1 MSAPQAAEDELR
13 AAELL
18 EQYTEHLAAGRMGDA
33 RALLEANPELRAFAD
48 CLGALDGLAKLSG
61 DKPPAAA
68 ARDPHATHAYV
79 VEPTLFGSLGAFGDF
94 ELIREI
100 GRGGMGVV
108 YMARQKSLGR
118 IVALKMIL
126 GGRWSSDALVS
137 RFHGEARLAASLRH
151 PHIIRVHEAGELHGQ
166 HFLVMEYVDGR
177 SLDRLADGE
186 PLSAERAARYTAT
199 IAEAVEYLHQSGIV
213 HRDLKP
219 SNVLVDSD
227 DRVYVT
233 DFGLA
238 KLMDAD
244 SQLTRTGELLGTASY
259 MSPEQAAGRTA
270 EVGPRSDIY
279 SIGAILYHLLT
290 GRPPHLGESTFDVLV
305 QVMEREPELP
315 RRLNPRTPRS
325 LEQICLKCLE
335 KAPENRYASAAAV
348 AADLE
353 RFLQNEPIEAKAS
366 SWPGRVLRWARREP
380 ALATRLGA
388 LAGFVT
394 LEMFDYHVMSQMWGK
409 LEHYTLWGFH
419 LPMLALAT
427 AWGIASVVFQ
437 QWLERS
443 RHPTTVRLAWSA
455 CDIMML
461 LIGLLIADG
470 VASGLVAVFPLLI
483 VASGLWSQIRV
494 VWFTTLLSVA
504 GYLALAVDFHLR
516 RVDLQAKYDLAFDR
530 HLAFAVAMLLLG
542 ATTAHQVGRLR
553 SLGRYFESRRR
564 D

>member
-1 MSAPQAAEDELR
+1 VSAPQPAEDDLR
-13 AAELL
+13 MAELL
-18 EQYTEHLAAGRMGDA
+18 EQYTEHLAADREDAA
-33 RALLEANPELRAFAD
+33 RAILEAHPQLREFAD
-48 CLGALDGLAKLSG
+48 CLGALEGLAQLSSE
-61 DKPPAAA
+61 KPARPP
-68 ARDPHATHAYV
+68 RDPLATHAYAG
-79 VEPTLFGSLGAFGDF
+79 EATMFGSLGGFGDF
-94 ELIREI
+94 DLLREI

-108 YMARQKSLGR
+108 YLARQKSLGR
-118 IVALKMIL
+118 VVALKMIL
-126 GGRWSSDALVS
+126 GGRWSSDAQVT
-137 RFHGEARLAASLRH
+137 RFHGEARLAAGLKH

-166 HFLVMEYVDGR
+166 HFLVMEYVDGI
-177 SLDRLADGE
+177 SLDRLADRE
-186 PLSAERAARYTAT
+186 PLAAERAARYTAT
-199 IAEAVEYLHQSGIV
+199 IAEAVAYLHQSGIV

-219 SNVLVDSD
+219 SNVLVDTD

-244 SQLTRTGELLGTASY
+244 AQITRTGELLGTASY
-259 MSPEQAAGRTA
+259 MSPEQASGRTSA
-270 EVGPRSDIY
+270 VGPLSDVY

-290 GRPPHLGESTFDVLV
+290 GRPPHVGESTIDVLV

-315 RRLNPRTPRS
+315 RHLNPRTPRS

-335 KAPENRYASAAAV
+335 KTPENRYASAAAV

-353 RFLQNEPIEAKAS
+353 RFLQDEPIEAKAT

-388 LAGFVT
+388 LAGFVA
-394 LEMFDYHVMSQMWGK
+394 LEMFDYHVMSQTLGK

-419 LPMLALAT
+419 IPMLSLAA
-427 AWGIASVVFQ
+427 AWGLASVVFQ

-455 CDIMML
+455 CDVVML
-461 LIGLLIADG
+461 LLSLLIADG
-470 VASGLVAVFPLLI
+470 VASGLIAVFPLLI
-483 VASGLWSQIRV
+483 VASGLWSQLRV
-494 VWFTTLLSVA
+494 VWFTTILCVLV
-504 GYLALAVDFHLR
+504 YLGLAVDFHFR

-553 SLGRYFESRRR
+553 SLSRYFESRRH
-564 D
+564 

>member
-1 MSAPQAAEDELR
+1 MSASRSVDEELR
-13 AAELL
+13 AVELL
-18 EQYTEHLAAGRMGDA
+18 EQYTEHLAAGQADA
-33 RALLEANPELRAFAD
+33 AGALLEAHPELREFAN
-48 CLGALDGLAKLSG
+48 CLGALDGLAKLSE
-61 DKPPAAA
+61 DKPPTP
-68 ARDPHATHAYV
+68 ARDPHVTQAYGSA
-79 VEPTLFGSLGAFGDF
+79 PTMFGSLGAFGDF
-94 ELIREI
+94 ELLREI

-108 YMARQKSLGR
+108 YMARQKSLDR

-126 GGRWSSDALVS
+126 AGRWSSDALVS
-137 RFHGEARLAASLRH
+137 RFHGEARLAAGLRH

-177 SLDRLADGE
+177 SLDRLVDRE
-186 PLSAERAARYTAT
+186 PLEAERAARYTAT
-199 IAEAVEYLHQSGIV
+199 IAEAVAYLHQSGIV

-227 DRVYVT
+227 DRIFVT

-238 KLMDAD
+238 KAMDND

-270 EVGPRSDIY
+270 DVGPRSDVY

-290 GRPPHLGESTFDVLV
+290 GRPPHVGESTFDVLV

-315 RRLNPRTPRS
+315 RRLNPHVPRS

-335 KAPENRYASAAAV
+335 KAPENRYASAAEIAG
-348 AADLE
+348 DLE
-353 RFLQNEPIEAKAS
+353 RFLQNEPIEAKAT
-366 SWPGRVLRWARREP
+366 SWTGRVWRWARREP
-380 ALATRLGA
+380 ALATRMGA
-388 LAGFVT
+388 LSGFVA
-394 LEMFDYHVMSQMWGK
+394 LELFDYHVMGQVFGK
-409 LEHYTLWGFH
+409 LHYTWWGFH
-419 LPMLALAT
+419 VPMLSIAA
-427 AWGIASVVFQ
+427 AWGLASVVFQ

-455 CDIMML
+455 CDVVML
-461 LIGLLIADG
+461 MLSLLIADG

-483 VASGLWSQIRV
+483 VASGLWSQLRV
-494 VWFTTLLSVA
+494 VWFTTILCVA
-504 GYLALAVDFHLR
+504 CYLALAVDFHLR
-516 RVDLQAKYDLAFDR
+516 RIDLQAKYDLAFDR
-530 HLAFAVAMLLLG
+530 HMAFAVAMLLLG